1 MHETIIS
8 NVLERMDGTL
18 TKEQKTLLE
27 ASLIVALKDTVIV
40 SNNRKHADWEWYI
53 ERYCQQKRMIG
64 CAESS
69 LKQYL
74 LTLNELRRMTKKT
87 PEQITSGD
95 VRAFLL
101 QVEPHVS
108 KVTLNNKLRN
118 LSSFFEWMCDEE
130 LIFRNPCKGIPAIRV
145 TRKVKKAF
153 TGEDLEKL
161 REGADNLRDKALQ
174 YFLDST
180 GCRISEAVSVN
191 RDDIDFD
198 TRSLIIYGSKGK
210 AEREV
215 LFTEECAYHLRMYLQ
230 SRTDDCEALFVTRL
244 SPHRRLAAAGAQKAL
259 KEIGKRV
266 GVKAN
271 AHRFRRTMITR
282 CNRRGMP
289 MGEIQRLAGHANPQ
303 TTQIYIDM
311 DSRTVRSSYQRLS

>member
-1 MHETIIS
+1 MHDTIIRS
-8 NVLERMDGTL
+8 VMERMDGTL
-18 TKEQKTLLE
+18 TQEQKTLLE
-27 ASLIVALKDTVIV
+27 AALIVSLKDTVIV
-40 SNNRKHADWEWYI
+40 SNSREHADWEWYT
-53 ERYCQQKRMIG
+53 ERFYQQKRMIG

-74 LTLNELRRMTKKT
+74 MTLHELRKVLNKN
-87 PEQITSGD
+87 PAEITGND
-95 VRAFLL
+95 IRAFLL
-101 QVEPHVS
+101 YVEPKIS
-108 KVTLNNKLRN
+108 KTTLNNKLRN

-130 LIFRNPCKGIPAIRV
+130 YIIRNPCKGIPAIRV
-145 TRKVKKAF
+145 TKKVKKAF
-153 TGEDLEKL
+153 SGEDLEKM
-161 REGADNLRDKALQ
+161 RDGANNLRDKALQ

-191 RDDIDFD
+191 RDDINFD
-198 TRSLIIYGSKGK
+198 TRSLIVYGSKGK

-215 LFTEECAYHLRMYLQ
+215 LFTDECAYHLKMYLQ

-259 KEIGKRV
+259 KTIGARV
-266 GVKAN
+266 GVKAYS
-271 AHRFRRTMITR
+271 HRFRRTMITR
-282 CNRRGMP
+282 CSRRGMP
-289 MGEIQRLAGHANPQ
+289 MGEIQRLAGHVNPQ

>member
-1 MHETIIS
+1 MHDTII
-8 NVLERMDGTL
+8 NAVMERMDGTL
-18 TKEQKTLLE
+18 TNEQKTLLE
-27 ASLIVALKDTVIV
+27 ASLIVALRDTVIV
-40 SNNRKHADWEWYI
+40 SNSRKHAEWEWYT
-53 ERYCQQKRMIG
+53 ERFCQQKRMIG

-74 LTLNELRRMTKKT
+74 LTLSELRRTIKKN
-87 PEQITSGD
+87 PETITAAD
-95 VRAFLL
+95 IRTFLL
-101 QVEPHVS
+101 QTEQRVS
-108 KVTLNNKLRN
+108 KITLNNKLRN

-130 LIFRNPCKGIPAIRV
+130 YILRNPCRGIPAIRV

-153 TGEDLEKL
+153 TGEDLEKM
-161 REGADNLRDKALQ
+161 RDGADNLRDKALQ

-191 RDDIDFD
+191 RDDLDFAS
-198 TRSLIIYGSKGK
+198 RSLIVYGSKGK

-215 LFTEECAYHLRMYLQ
+215 LFTEECAYHIKMYLE
-230 SRTDDCEALFVTRL
+230 SRTDDCEALFVTRH

-259 KEIGKRV
+259 RAIGRRV

-282 CNRRGMP
+282 CSRRGMP

-311 DSRTVRSSYQRLS
+311 DNRTVRSSYQRCS

>member
-1 MHETIIS
+1 
-8 NVLERMDGTL
+8 
-18 TKEQKTLLE
+18 
-27 ASLIVALKDTVIV
+27 
-40 SNNRKHADWEWYI
+40 
-53 ERYCQQKRMIG
+53 MIG